1 MKKDKLKFI
10 ITTSFIYAFAAIITV
25 KVNKY
30 IENKK
35 EICHKNN
42 KSDRF
47 CHIYIDPYLPNS
59 LTFLSTFFSTL
70 ILYFIIYYVLNI
82 DY

>member
-1 MKKDKLKFI
+1 MKTNKLKFI
-10 ITTSFIYAFAAIITV
+10 ITTSLIYAFSAIITV
-25 KVNKY
+25 KVNGY
-30 IENKK
+30 IEKKK
-35 EICHKNN
+35 EICQQNN

-47 CHIYIDPYLPNS
+47 CHIYIEPYLPNS